1 MNSKDQ
7 MSVLME
13 LEDKGWFNHSK
24 MARTENGGV
33 FYLMNDLIY
42 RGELMNTESAR
53 LAYLQKAEMRNTN
66 WFKELFR
73 PTIQSNNSVSISSGT
88 DRSRYYV
95 SMSFWMI
102 RDGACRTRFAVTRP
116 M

>member
-1 MNSKDQ
+1 

-33 FYLMNDLIY
+33 FVSDERPDIQGRTDEYGVGSLGLF
-42 RGELMNTESAR
+42 
-53 LAYLQKAEMRNTN
+53 AEGRDAEYQ

-95 SMSFWMI
+95 SMSFLDDPGWSVSDKV
-102 RDGACRTRFAVTRP
+102 RRYTPT
-116 M
+116 

>member
-1 MNSKDQ
+1 M
-7 MSVLME
+7 
-13 LEDKGWFNHSK
+13 
-24 MARTENGGV
+24 

-116 M
+116 T